1 TLKYRDLM
9 NEWKESPRASR
20 KDDDAL
26 WARFRGA
33 QDVFFNARDAANAE
47 VDREY
52 EANLATKDEILQEA
66 QQHLPFKNIDSARN
80 VMKDIRARWE
90 AAGRVPRKDMSRME
104 AGIGKLERALTELEE
119 DHWRRSDPETKARTN
134 SAQTQLEDAIEQ
146 LETDLA
152 QAEEAGDQQKIAA
165 ATEALEAR
173 RQWLQVVQAAS
184 E

>member
-1 TLKYRDLM
+1 
-9 NEWKESPRASR
+9 
-20 KDDDAL
+20 
-26 WARFRGA
+26 
-33 QDVFFNARDAANAE
+33 
-47 VDREY
+47 
-52 EANLATKDEILQEA
+52 
-66 QQHLPFKNIDSARN
+66 
-80 VMKDIRARWE
+80 
-90 AAGRVPRKDMSRME
+90 RKDMSRME